1 MGFFSPLALTVGV
14 SPSPTLCFLC
24 VLYQKRLD
32 CFQEACKRTAETFIL
47 THFHGKGK
55 VTWLQKCPG
64 IRLGGLWP
72 WGVSPKRMFSLEKK
86 KDTGALC
93 NSLWFLLVATDKHVQ
108 KKAHG
113 HQHGQACPSSSPCNV
128 RAGLCARGSAQ
139 EAGWDCLRWRIC
151 PTLQKDM
158 EVDFMEARF
167 CLKKKK
173 KKKSELWESS
183 K

>member
-1 MGFFSPLALTVGV
+1 
-14 SPSPTLCFLC
+14 
-24 VLYQKRLD
+24 
-32 CFQEACKRTAETFIL
+32 
-47 THFHGKGK
+47 
-55 VTWLQKCPG
+55 
-64 IRLGGLWP
+64 
-72 WGVSPKRMFSLEKK
+72 MFSLEKK

-128 RAGLCARGSAQ
+128 RADFVQ
-139 EAGWDCLRWRIC
+139 EEALRKQGEIVSGGAFV
-151 PTLQKDM
+151 PHYKKDM

-173 KKKSELWESS
+173 KKKWIVR
-183 K
+183 KFKIK